1 MPVFDCWIMLGEL
14 KEIVPTAPIQV
25 DRQFCLADIVS
36 DLVPLFKTAWGLNL
50 VRQKTGLKRWETD
63 QT

>member
-36 DLVPLFKTAWGLNL
+36 DLVPLFKTAWGL
-50 VRQKTGLKRWETD
+50 KTSSDRKQG
-63 QT
+63 